1 MESRFNEFELN
12 SFSRDTSI
20 AQGIEFLQNPVKGC
34 QYLLD
39 NIDCTETCNYC
50 NLCNA
55 PDANQLICKS
65 TSQLCKNQFWQN
77 PQQCINVCENGQRR
91 CKKFVDSNG
100 DFAVVN
106 NLSSLMSAMN
116 NFPTSLINLRK
127 PVKK

>member
-1 MESRFNEFELN
+1 MESRLNEFELN

-65 TSQLCKNQFWQN
+65 TSQLCNNQFWQN
-77 PQQCINVCENGQRR
+77 PQQCINVCENGQSQ